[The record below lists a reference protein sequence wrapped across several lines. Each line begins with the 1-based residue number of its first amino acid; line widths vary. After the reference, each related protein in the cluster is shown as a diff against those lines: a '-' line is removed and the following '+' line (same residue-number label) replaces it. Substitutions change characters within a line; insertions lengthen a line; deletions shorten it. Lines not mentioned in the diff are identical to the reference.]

1 MTYTEII
8 TRNDNKYYYRAKSV
22 RLDSKIQKIKVYVG
36 KNLSN
41 EKLERKIKSSDK
53 EVQKK
58 EYFLKIK
65 HELQKQGIKKAG
77 IFGSYARG
85 EQKKNS
91 DIDVLID
98 APKGMGFEFF
108 GLEEK
113 LEKRTK
119 KKVDL
124 VTYNSLNKHLKED
137 ILKDEV
143 RLL

>member
-8 TRNDNKYYYRAKSV
+8 QRNDNKYYYRSKSV
-22 RLDSKIQKIKVYVG
+22 RLGAKIHKIKVYVG
-36 KNLSN
+36 KNLSD
-41 EKLERKIKSSDK
+41 EQLERKIKSADK

-65 HELQKQGIKKAG
+65 DELQKQGIKKAG

-85 EQKKNS
+85 DYKKNS

-108 GLEEK
+108 GLEDK

-119 KKVDL
+119 KKIDL
-124 VTYNSLNKHLKED
+124 VTYKGLNKHLKED
-137 ILKDEV
+137 ILRDEV